1 MTAYTP
7 EHIAQILGVK
17 HQGALSNSP
26 IGYLLIDSRKLVF
39 PSATLFFA
47 IKSSTGDGHTYIQEL
62 YHSGVRN
69 FVVADLPDLE
79 LFPDATFFKVPNVVT
94 ALQQLASHHRSQFQY
109 PVIGITGSNGKTI
122 VKEWLNHLLHNKFN
136 IVRSPRSFNSQ
147 LGVPLSVWGMGSE
160 NDLAIFEAGISR
172 QGEML
177 ALHKILQPSIGLI
190 TNIGEAHSDGF
201 LSIADKLKE
210 KLSLFVGLDVLVYCK
225 DHDLIDAQ
233 VAEALKNKT
242 LKNIYTWSRTTDSA
256 NVCLYQVEHHHR
268 STSLFVR
275 IGQKELSFVIPFID
289 DVAIENAMHCF
300 TMACYLGVA
309 EDVIQFMKDLPP
321 LSMRL
326 EMVDGQLGS
335 RIINDSYNA
344 DLSGLLSALDF
355 MGLQNPSWG
364 RAVILSDVSGINKDA
379 DKIYAHLASY
389 LKSKHVK
396 KLYGVGSVIQQFEKY
411 FIENKIDCYFFKDT
425 DELIRSVHVSA
436 FRDELILI
444 KGARHFQFERIG
456 ALLENKKH
464 RTRLEVDLSAIAQ
477 NLHHYKS
484 SLKPATKLMVMVKA
498 FSYGAGSFEI
508 ANLLQYSHVDYIA
521 VAYADEGVELR
532 RAGIRLPIMIMNTEE
547 ESFSS
552 LVAHNLEP
560 ELYSTAISNAFA
572 HYLSNEGISHY
583 PVHVKLDTG
592 MHRLGFEETDLHDF
606 FDQPSIRQL
615 MHVKSVFTHFVASET
630 PSQDALTERQL
641 TLFNRLCSSLQ
652 HQLGYD
658 FIRHA
663 ANTSAIRR
671 HPAAQLDMVRLG
683 IGLYGVDPS
692 NDVAVLNEAVALKT
706 TIAQIRK
713 VRQGETVGYS
723 GKAILNRDSLIAT
736 IRIGYADGYPRA
748 LGNGKGTVMI
758 NSHLVSTVGSV
769 CMDMTMLDITDYP
782 EISLNDEVLVFGP
795 GKSIVQLANEA
806 GTIPYE
812 IMTGITQRVPRVYL
826 G

>member
-1 MTAYTP
+1 MTVYTP
-7 EHIAQILGVK
+7 DHIASLV
-17 HQGALSNSP
+17 GAKRHGSSLNSP
-26 IGYLLIDSRKLVF
+26 ITYLLIDSRKLVF

-47 IKSSTGDGHTYIQEL
+47 IKSSTGDGHAYIHDL
-62 YHSGVRN
+62 YQAGVRN
-69 FVVADLPDLE
+69 FVVAVLPE
-79 LFPDATFFKVPNVVT
+79 LDSFPEASFFVVQDVVK
-94 ALQQLASHHRSQFQY
+94 ALQQLAVYHRNQFDY

-122 VKEWLNHLLHNKFN
+122 VKEWLNHILQNKFH

-147 LGVPLSVWGMGSE
+147 LGVPLSIWGMNND
-160 NDLAIFEAGISR
+160 NDLAIFEAGISKR
-172 QGEML
+172 HEMST
-177 ALHKILQPSIGLI
+177 LHSIIQPTIGLI

-201 LSIADKLKE
+201 SSLVEKLKE
-210 KLSLFVGLDVLVYCK
+210 KLNLFEGVDVLVYCK
-225 DHDLIDAQ
+225 DQ
-233 VAEALKNKT
+233 VLVDEQVTQLLTNKSI
-242 LKNIYTWSRTTDSA
+242 KHIYTWSRSSTAAD
-256 NVCLYQVEHHHR
+256 VFLYKIEQHQR
-268 STSLFVR
+268 STKLFVR
-275 IGQKELSFVIPFID
+275 IGSKAFSFTVPFID
-289 DVAIENAMHCF
+289 EAAIENAMHCF
-300 TMACYLGVA
+300 TMAGYLGVT
-309 EDVIQFMKDLPP
+309 EDVIDYMHDLPP

-364 RAVILSDVSGINKDA
+364 RSVILSDISGINKDTE
-379 DKIYAHLASY
+379 KVYAHLSSY
-389 LKSKHVK
+389 LKSKKVIR
-396 KLYGVGSVIQQFEKY
+396 LYGVGSAIQQYEQLFT
-411 FIENKIDCYFFKDT
+411 ENDVDCHFFKDT
-425 DELIRSVHVSA
+425 EELLRNIHVSD
-436 FRDELILI
+436 FRDELVLI
-444 KGARHFQFERIG
+444 KGARNFQFERVG

-477 NLHHYKS
+477 NLHQYKS

-552 LVAHNLEP
+552 LVTYNLEP
-560 ELYSTAISNAFA
+560 ELYSTEISNAFA
-572 HYLSNEGISHY
+572 QFLSKEGISHY

-592 MHRLGFEETDLHDF
+592 MHRLGFEEHELNAF
-606 FDQPSIRQL
+606 FQQPIVQQL
-615 MHVKSVFTHFVASET
+615 MHVKSVFTHFVASED
-630 PSQDALTERQL
+630 PLQDEFTQKQL
-641 TLFNRLCSSLQ
+641 AVFNRLCVSLQ
-652 HQLGYD
+652 HQLGYE

-671 HPAAQLDMVRLG
+671 HPDAQLEMVRLG

-692 NDVAVLNEAVALKT
+692 NDDTILQEAIALKT

-713 VRQGETVGYS
+713 VKQSETVGYG
-723 GKAILNRDSLIAT
+723 GKIILHRDALIAT
-736 IRIGYADGYPRA
+736 IRIGYADGYPRT

-758 NSHLVSTVGSV
+758 NGQLIPTVGSV
-769 CMDMTMLDITDYP
+769 CMDMTMLDITDHP
-782 EISLNDEVLVFGP
+782 EISLNDEVLVFGQ
-795 GKSIVQLANEA
+795 GKSIVQLAKEA

-812 IMTGITQRVPRVYL
+812 IMTGISQRVPRVYL

>member
-1 MTAYTP
+1 MAVYTP
-7 EHIAQILGVK
+7 DHIAKILGIK
-17 HQGALSNSP
+17 QKGALTNSS
-26 IGYLLIDSRKLVF
+26 ISYLLIDSRKLVF

-47 IKSSTGDGHTYIQEL
+47 IKSSTGDGHAFIQEL
-62 YHSGVRN
+62 YQSGVRN
-69 FVVADLPDLE
+69 FVVTSLPE
-79 LFPDATFFKVPNVVT
+79 LDRFPGATFFEVPDVIK
-94 ALQQLASHHRSQFQY
+94 ALQQIATYHRSQFHY
-109 PVIGITGSNGKTI
+109 PIIAITGSNGKTI
-122 VKEWLNHLLHNKFN
+122 VKEWLNHLLHNKFS

-147 LGVPLSVWGMGSE
+147 LGVPLSVWGMSSE

-177 ALHKILQPSIGLI
+177 ALHQILQPNIGLI

-225 DHDLIDAQ
+225 DETLIDTQ
-233 VAEALKNKT
+233 VGDALKNKT
-242 LKNIYTWSRTTDSA
+242 LKNIYTWSRTTSSA
-256 NVCLYQVEHHHR
+256 NVYLYKIEHQHR
-268 STSLFVR
+268 STSLYVR

-300 TMACYLGVA
+300 TMASYLGVV
-309 EDVIQFMKDLPP
+309 EDVIQFMQDLPP

-364 RAVILSDVSGINKDA
+364 RTVILSDVSGINKDA
-379 DKIYAHLASY
+379 DKVYAHLSSY
-389 LKSKHVK
+389 LQSKNVK
-396 KLYGVGSVIQQFEKY
+396 KLYGVGSIIQQFEKS
-411 FIENKIDCYFFKDT
+411 FVKNNIDCYFFRDT
-425 DELIRSVHVSA
+425 DELIRSIHVSS

-456 ALLENKKH
+456 DLLENKKH

-477 NLHHYKS
+477 NLHYFKS
-484 SLKPATKLMVMVKA
+484 SLKPSTKLMVMVKA

-592 MHRLGFEETDLHDF
+592 MHRLGFEETELHKF

-615 MHVKSVFTHFVASET
+615 MHVKSVFTHFVASEN
-630 PSQDALTERQL
+630 PSQDELTEKQL
-641 TLFNRLCSSLQ
+641 ELFNRVCTSLQ

-658 FIRHA
+658 FILHA

-671 HPAAQLDMVRLG
+671 HPTAQLDMVRLG
-683 IGLYGVDPS
+683 IGLYGIDPG

-713 VRQGETVGYS
+713 VKQGETVGYG

-758 NSHLVSTVGSV
+758 NGHLVSTVGSV
-769 CMDMTMLDITDYP
+769 CMDMTMLDITDCP

-795 GKSIVQLANEA
+795 GKSIVQLAKEA

-812 IMTGITQRVPRVYL
+812 IMTGITQRVPRIYL

>member
-1 MTAYTP
+1 MAVYTP
-7 EHIAQILGVK
+7 DHIAKILGIK
-17 HQGALSNSP
+17 QKGALTNSS
-26 IGYLLIDSRKLVF
+26 ISYLLIDSRKLVF

-47 IKSSTGDGHTYIQEL
+47 IKSSTGDGHAFIQEL
-62 YHSGVRN
+62 YQSGVRN
-69 FVVADLPDLE
+69 FVVTSLPE
-79 LFPDATFFKVPNVVT
+79 LDRFPGATFFEVPDVIK
-94 ALQQLASHHRSQFQY
+94 ALQQIATYHRSQFHY
-109 PVIGITGSNGKTI
+109 PIIAITGSNGKTI
-122 VKEWLNHLLHNKFN
+122 VKEWLNHLLHNKFS

-147 LGVPLSVWGMGSE
+147 LGVPLSVWGMSSE

-177 ALHKILQPSIGLI
+177 ALHQILQPNIGLI

-225 DHDLIDAQ
+225 DETLIDTQ
-233 VAEALKNKT
+233 VGDALKNKT
-242 LKNIYTWSRTTDSA
+242 LKNIYTWSRTTSSA
-256 NVCLYQVEHHHR
+256 NVYLYKIEHQHR
-268 STSLFVR
+268 STSLYVR

-300 TMACYLGVA
+300 TMASYLGVV
-309 EDVIQFMKDLPP
+309 EDVIQFMQDLPP

-364 RAVILSDVSGINKDA
+364 RTVILSDVSGINKDA
-379 DKIYAHLASY
+379 DKVYAHLSSY
-389 LKSKHVK
+389 LQSKNVK
-396 KLYGVGSVIQQFEKY
+396 KLYGVGSIIQQFEKS
-411 FIENKIDCYFFKDT
+411 FVKNNIDCYFFRDT
-425 DELIRSVHVSA
+425 DELIRSIHVSS

-477 NLHHYKS
+477 NLHYFKS
-484 SLKPATKLMVMVKA
+484 SLKPSTKLMVMVKA

-592 MHRLGFEETDLHDF
+592 MHRLGFEETELHKF

-615 MHVKSVFTHFVASET
+615 MHVKSVFTHFVASEN
-630 PSQDALTERQL
+630 PSQDELTEKQL
-641 TLFNRLCSSLQ
+641 ELFNRVCTSLQ

-671 HPAAQLDMVRLG
+671 HPTAQLDMVRLG
-683 IGLYGVDPS
+683 IGLYGIDPG

-713 VRQGETVGYS
+713 VRQGETVGYG

-758 NSHLVSTVGSV
+758 NGHLVSTVGSV
-769 CMDMTMLDITDYP
+769 CMDMTMLDITDCP

-795 GKSIVQLANEA
+795 GKSIVQLAKEA

-812 IMTGITQRVPRVYL
+812 IMTGITQRVPRIYL

>member
-1 MTAYTP
+1 MAVYTP
-7 EHIAQILGVK
+7 DHIAKILGIK
-17 HQGALSNSP
+17 QKGALTNSS
-26 IGYLLIDSRKLVF
+26 ISYLLIDSRKLVF

-47 IKSSTGDGHTYIQEL
+47 IKSSTGDGHAFIQEL
-62 YHSGVRN
+62 YQSGVRN
-69 FVVADLPDLE
+69 FVVTSLPE
-79 LFPDATFFKVPNVVT
+79 LDRFPGATFFEVPDVIK
-94 ALQQLASHHRSQFQY
+94 ALQQIATYHRSQFHY
-109 PVIGITGSNGKTI
+109 PIIAITGSNGKTI
-122 VKEWLNHLLHNKFN
+122 VKEWLNHLLHNKFS

-147 LGVPLSVWGMGSE
+147 LGVPLSVWGMSSE

-177 ALHKILQPSIGLI
+177 ALHQILQPNIGLI

-225 DHDLIDAQ
+225 DETLIDTQ
-233 VAEALKNKT
+233 VGDALKNKT
-242 LKNIYTWSRTTDSA
+242 LKNIYTWSRTTSSA
-256 NVCLYQVEHHHR
+256 NVYLYKIEHQHR
-268 STSLFVR
+268 STSLYVR

-300 TMACYLGVA
+300 TMASYLGVV
-309 EDVIQFMKDLPP
+309 EDVIQFMQDLPP

-364 RAVILSDVSGINKDA
+364 RTVILSDVSGINKDA
-379 DKIYAHLASY
+379 DKVYAHLSSY
-389 LKSKHVK
+389 LQSKNVK
-396 KLYGVGSVIQQFEKY
+396 KLYGVGSIIQQFEKS
-411 FIENKIDCYFFKDT
+411 FVKNNIDCYFFRDT
-425 DELIRSVHVSA
+425 DELIRSIHVSS

-456 ALLENKKH
+456 DLLENKKH

-477 NLHHYKS
+477 NLHYFKS
-484 SLKPATKLMVMVKA
+484 SLKPSTKLMVMVKA

-592 MHRLGFEETDLHDF
+592 MHRLGFEETELHKF

-615 MHVKSVFTHFVASET
+615 MHVKSVFTHFVASEN
-630 PSQDALTERQL
+630 PSQDELTEKQL
-641 TLFNRLCSSLQ
+641 ELFNRVCTSLQ

-658 FIRHA
+658 FILHA

-671 HPAAQLDMVRLG
+671 HPTAQLDMVRLG
-683 IGLYGVDPS
+683 IGLYGIDPG

-713 VRQGETVGYS
+713 VKQGETVGYG

-758 NSHLVSTVGSV
+758 NGHLLSTVGSV
-769 CMDMTMLDITDYP
+769 CMDMTMLDITDCP

-795 GKSIVQLANEA
+795 GKSIVQLAKEA

-812 IMTGITQRVPRVYL
+812 IMTGITQRVPRIYL

>member
-1 MTAYTP
+1 MAIYTP
-7 EHIAQILGVK
+7 EHIASILGVQ
-17 HQGALSNSP
+17 HLGSSISSP
-26 IGYLLIDSRKLVF
+26 ISYLLIDSRKLVF

-47 IKSSTGDGHTYIQEL
+47 IKSSTGDGHAYIHDL
-62 YHSGVRN
+62 YQAGVRN
-69 FVVADLPDLE
+69 FVVAVLPE
-79 LFPDATFFKVPNVVT
+79 LDSFPEASFFVVQDVVK
-94 ALQQLASHHRSQFQY
+94 ALQQLAVYHRNQFHY

-122 VKEWLNHLLHNKFN
+122 VKEWLNHILHNKFH

-147 LGVPLSVWGMGSE
+147 LGVPLSIWGMNND
-160 NDLAIFEAGISR
+160 NDLAIFEAGISKR
-172 QGEML
+172 HEMST
-177 ALHKILQPSIGLI
+177 LHTIIQPTIGLI

-201 LSIADKLKE
+201 SSLDE
-210 KLSLFVGLDVLVYCK
+210 KLTEKLNLFQGVDVLVYCK
-225 DHDLIDAQ
+225 DQ
-233 VAEALKNKT
+233 VLVDEQVTQLLTNKSI
-242 LKNIYTWSRTTDSA
+242 KHIYTWSRSSTAAD
-256 NVCLYQVEHHHR
+256 VVLYKIEQHQR
-268 STSLFVR
+268 STKLFVR
-275 IGQKELSFVIPFID
+275 IGSKDFSFTVPFID
-289 DVAIENAMHCF
+289 EAAIENAMHCF
-300 TMACYLGVA
+300 TMAGYLGVT
-309 EDVIQFMKDLPP
+309 EDVIAYMHDLPP

-355 MGLQNPSWG
+355 LGLQNPSWG
-364 RAVILSDVSGINKDA
+364 RSVILSDISGINKDTE
-379 DKIYAHLASY
+379 KVYAHISSY
-389 LKSKHVK
+389 LKSKKVK
-396 KLYGVGSVIQQFEKY
+396 RLYGVGSVIQQYEQHFTDNEV
-411 FIENKIDCYFFKDT
+411 DCLFFKDT
-425 DELIRSVHVSA
+425 EELLRNIHVSD
-436 FRDELILI
+436 FRDELVLI
-444 KGARHFQFERIG
+444 KGARNFQFERVG

-477 NLHHYKS
+477 NLHQYKS
-484 SLKPATKLMVMVKA
+484 ALQPTTKLMVMVKA

-508 ANLLQYSHVDYIA
+508 ANLLQYSRVDYIA

-552 LVAHNLEP
+552 LVTYNLEP
-560 ELYSTAISNAFA
+560 ELYSTEISNAFA
-572 HYLSNEGISHY
+572 QFLSKEGISHY

-592 MHRLGFEETDLHDF
+592 MHRLGFEEQELNAF
-606 FDQPSIRQL
+606 FQQPIVQQL
-615 MHVKSVFTHFVASET
+615 MHVKSVFTHFVASED
-630 PSQDALTERQL
+630 PLQDEFTQKQL
-641 TLFNRLCSSLQ
+641 AVFNRLCVSLQ
-652 HQLGYD
+652 HQLGYE

-671 HPAAQLDMVRLG
+671 HPDAQLEMVRLG

-692 NDVAVLNEAVALKT
+692 NDDTILQEAIALKT

-713 VRQGETVGYS
+713 VKQGETIGYG

-758 NSHLVSTVGSV
+758 NGQLIPTVGSV
-769 CMDMTMLDITDYP
+769 CMDMTMLDITDHP
-782 EISLNDEVLVFGP
+782 EISLNDEVLVFGQD
-795 GKSIVQLANEA
+795 KSIVQLAKEA

>member
-1 MTAYTP
+1 MAVYTP
-7 EHIAQILGVK
+7 DHIAKILGIK
-17 HQGALSNSP
+17 QKGALTNSS
-26 IGYLLIDSRKLVF
+26 ISYLLIDSRKLVF

-47 IKSSTGDGHTYIQEL
+47 IKSSTGDGHAFIQEL
-62 YHSGVRN
+62 YQSGVRN
-69 FVVADLPDLE
+69 FVVTSLPE
-79 LFPDATFFKVPNVVT
+79 LDRFPGATFFEVPDVIK
-94 ALQQLASHHRSQFQY
+94 ALQQIATYHRSQFHY
-109 PVIGITGSNGKTI
+109 PIIAITGSNGKTI
-122 VKEWLNHLLHNKFN
+122 VKEWLNHLLHNKFS

-147 LGVPLSVWGMGSE
+147 LGVPLSVWGMSSE

-177 ALHKILQPSIGLI
+177 ALHQILQPNIGLI

-225 DHDLIDAQ
+225 DETLIDTQ
-233 VAEALKNKT
+233 VGDALKNKT
-242 LKNIYTWSRTTDSA
+242 LKNIYTWSRTTSSA
-256 NVCLYQVEHHHR
+256 NVYLYKIEHQHR
-268 STSLFVR
+268 STSLYVR

-300 TMACYLGVA
+300 TMASYLGVV
-309 EDVIQFMKDLPP
+309 EDVIQFMQDLPP

-364 RAVILSDVSGINKDA
+364 RTVILSDVSGINKDA
-379 DKIYAHLASY
+379 DKVYAHLSSY
-389 LKSKHVK
+389 LQSKNVK
-396 KLYGVGSVIQQFEKY
+396 KLYGVGSIIQQFEKS
-411 FIENKIDCYFFKDT
+411 FVKNNIDCYFFRDT
-425 DELIRSVHVSA
+425 DELIRSIHVSS

-477 NLHHYKS
+477 NLHYFKS
-484 SLKPATKLMVMVKA
+484 SLKPSTKLMVMVKA

-592 MHRLGFEETDLHDF
+592 MHRLGFEETELHKF

-615 MHVKSVFTHFVASET
+615 MHVKSVFTHFVASEN
-630 PSQDALTERQL
+630 PSQDELTEKQL
-641 TLFNRLCSSLQ
+641 ELFNRVCTSLQ

-658 FIRHA
+658 FILHA

-671 HPAAQLDMVRLG
+671 HPTAQLDMVRLG
-683 IGLYGVDPS
+683 IGLYGIDPG

-713 VRQGETVGYS
+713 VKQGETVGYG

-758 NSHLVSTVGSV
+758 NGHLVSTVGSV
-769 CMDMTMLDITDYP
+769 CMDMTMLDITDCP
-782 EISLNDEVLVFGP
+782 EISLNDEVLVFGL
-795 GKSIVQLANEA
+795 GKSIVQLAKEA

-812 IMTGITQRVPRVYL
+812 IMTGITQRVPRIYL

>member
-1 MTAYTP
+1 MAVYTP
-7 EHIAQILGVK
+7 EHIAKILGVA
-17 HQGALSNSP
+17 HQGASLSSS
-26 IGYLLIDSRKLVF
+26 ICYLLIDSRKLVF

-47 IKSSTGDGHTYIQEL
+47 IKSSTGDGHDYIQEL
-62 YHSGVRN
+62 YQSGVRN
-69 FVVADLPDLE
+69 YVVSVLPEVDSYPEASFFVVPD
-79 LFPDATFFKVPNVVT
+79 VVR
-94 ALQQLASHHRSQFQY
+94 ALQQLAAHHRSQFHY

-122 VKEWLNHLLHNKFN
+122 VKEWLNYLLHNKYN
-136 IVRSPRSFNSQ
+136 IIRSPRSFNSQ
-147 LGVPLSVWGMGSE
+147 LGVPLSVWGMSSE

-177 ALHKILQPSIGLI
+177 ALHQILQPSIGLI
-190 TNIGEAHSDGF
+190 TNIGEAHNDGF

-225 DHDLIDAQ
+225 DHALIDTQ
-233 VAEALKNKT
+233 VEDALKNKT
-242 LKNIYTWSRTTDSA
+242 LKNIYTWSRTNNSA
-256 NVCLYQVEHHHR
+256 NVFLYKVEHHHR

-275 IGQKELSFVIPFID
+275 VGQKELYFVIPFID
-289 DVAIENAMHCF
+289 DVAIENTMHCF
-300 TMACYLGVA
+300 TMASYLGVA
-309 EDVIQFMKDLPP
+309 DDVIEFMQDLPP

-364 RAVILSDVSGINKDA
+364 RSVILSDVSGINKDA
-379 DKIYAHLASY
+379 DKVYAYLASY

-396 KLYGVGSVIQQFEKY
+396 KLYGVGSVIQQFEKC
-411 FIENKIDCYFFKDT
+411 FIEKNIDCYFYKDT

-477 NLHHYKS
+477 NLHQYKS
-484 SLKPATKLMVMVKA
+484 ALQPNTKLMVMVKA

-592 MHRLGFEETDLHDF
+592 MHRLGFEETDLHSF

-615 MHVKSVFTHFVASET
+615 MHVKSVFTHFVASEN
-630 PSQDALTERQL
+630 PIQDELTKRQL
-641 TLFNRLCSSLQ
+641 ALFNRLCSSLQ
-652 HQLGYD
+652 RQLGYD

-683 IGLYGVDPS
+683 IGLYGIDPS
-692 NDVAVLNEAVALKT
+692 NDDTALLEAIALKT

-713 VRQGETVGYS
+713 VKQGETVGYG
-723 GKAILNRDSLIAT
+723 GKTILHRDSLIAT
-736 IRIGYADGYPRA
+736 IRIGYADGYPRS

-782 EISLNDEVLVFGP
+782 EISLNDEVLVFGH
-795 GKSIVQLANEA
+795 GKSIVQLAKEA

>member
-1 MTAYTP
+1 MAFYTP

-17 HQGALSNSP
+17 HQGGSFKSP
-26 IGYLLIDSRKLVF
+26 ISYLLIDSRKLVF

-47 IKSSTGDGHTYIQEL
+47 IKSTTGDGHTYIDEL
-62 YHSGVRN
+62 YHSGVRS
-69 FVVADLPDLE
+69 FVVTVLPE
-79 LFPDATFFKVPNVVT
+79 LDQFPDATFFQVPDVVK
-94 ALQQLASHHRSQFQY
+94 ALQQLAKHHRCQFNY

-122 VKEWLNHLLHNKFN
+122 VKEWLNHLLHKKFH
-136 IVRSPRSFNSQ
+136 IIRSPRSFNSQ
-147 LGVPLSVWGMGSE
+147 LGVPLSVWGMSSE

-172 QGEML
+172 RGEML
-177 ALHKILQPSIGLI
+177 ALQQILQPNIGLI

-201 LSIADKLKE
+201 LSIADKLNE
-210 KLSLFVGLDVLVYCK
+210 KLTLFNGLEVLVYCK
-225 DHDLIDAQ
+225 DHVLIDTQ
-233 VAEALKNKT
+233 VEEALKNKNFNT
-242 LKNIYTWSRTTDSA
+242 VYTWSSTTSSA
-256 NVCLYQVEHHHR
+256 DVYLYKIERHHR
-268 STSLFVR
+268 NASLFVR
-275 IGQKELSFVIPFID
+275 IGQKELSFNIPFID

-300 TMACYLGVA
+300 ALASYLGVA
-309 EDVIQFMKDLPP
+309 AEVVELMKDLPP

-326 EMVDGQLGS
+326 QMVDGQLGS

-355 MGLQNPSWG
+355 MGLQNPSWA
-364 RAVILSDVSGINKDA
+364 RSVILSDISGINKDD
-379 DKIYAHLASY
+379 DKVYAHLSSY
-389 LKSKHVK
+389 LNSKHVK
-396 KLYGVGSVIQQFEKY
+396 KLYGVGVQIQQHEQCFRENN
-411 FIENKIDCYFFKDT
+411 IECYFFKDT
-425 DELIRSVHVSA
+425 EALIRNVHVSA

-464 RTRLEVDLSAIAQ
+464 RTRLEVDLSAISQ
-477 NLHHYKS
+477 NLHHYKN
-484 SLKPATKLMVMVKA
+484 SLKPSTKLMVMVKA

-521 VAYADEGVELR
+521 VAYTDEGVELR

-547 ESFSS
+547 ESFPS

-572 HYLSNEGISHY
+572 QYLSKEGISHY

-592 MHRLGFEETDLHDF
+592 MHRLGFEEADLHDF
-606 FDQPSIRQL
+606 FDQSSVRQL
-615 MHVKSVFTHFVASET
+615 MHVKSVFTHFVASED
-630 PSQDALTERQL
+630 PDKDEFTERQL
-641 TLFNRLCSSLQ
+641 ALFKRLCSSLQ
-652 HQLGYD
+652 LQLGYD

-683 IGLYGVDPS
+683 IGLYGIDPS
-692 NDVAVLNEAVALKT
+692 NEVAILSEAVALKT

-713 VRQGETVGYS
+713 VKKGETVGYG
-723 GKAILNRDSLIAT
+723 GKVILNRDSLIAT

-748 LGNGKGTVMI
+748 LGNGRGTVMI
-758 NSHLVSTVGSV
+758 NGNLVPTVGTV

-782 EISLNDEVLVFGP
+782 GISLNDEVLVFGP
-795 GKSIVQLANEA
+795 DKSIVHLAKEA

>member
-1 MTAYTP
+1 MAAYTP

-69 FVVADLPDLE
+69 FVVADLPE
-79 LFPDATFFKVPNVVT
+79 LDRFPDATFFKVPDVVK

-122 VKEWLNHLLHNKFN
+122 VKEWLNHLLHNRFN

-147 LGVPLSVWGMGSE
+147 LGVPLSVWGMSSE

-210 KLSLFVGLDVLVYCK
+210 KLSLFEGLDVLVYCK

-256 NVCLYQVEHHHR
+256 NVFLYQVEHHHR

-275 IGQKELSFVIPFID
+275 VGQKQLCFVIPFID

-300 TMACYLGVA
+300 TMASYLGVA
-309 EDVIQFMKDLPP
+309 EDVIPLMQDLPP

-364 RAVILSDVSGINKDA
+364 RSVILSDVSGINKDA
-379 DKIYAHLASY
+379 DKVYAHLASY

-396 KLYGVGSVIQQFEKY
+396 KLYGVGSVIQQFEKC

-592 MHRLGFEETDLHDF
+592 MHRLGFEETDLHNF
-606 FDQPSIRQL
+606 FDQSSIRQL
-615 MHVKSVFTHFVASET
+615 MHVKSVFTHFVASEN

-641 TLFNRLCSSLQ
+641 TLFTRLCSSLQ
-652 HQLGYD
+652 DQLGYD

-713 VRQGETVGYS
+713 VRQGETVGYG

-758 NSHLVSTVGSV
+758 NGHMVSTVGSV

-795 GKSIVQLANEA
+795 GKSIVQLAKEA